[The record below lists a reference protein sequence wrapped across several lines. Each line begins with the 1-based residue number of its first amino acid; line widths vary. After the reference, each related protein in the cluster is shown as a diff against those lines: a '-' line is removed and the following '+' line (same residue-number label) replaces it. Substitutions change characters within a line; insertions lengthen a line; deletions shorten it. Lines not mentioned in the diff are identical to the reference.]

1 MRKKCILQAQGR
13 KNLKQKRKSQIIKK
27 SSRPQ
32 PPNDGLYGLV
42 RGLQSGSDGA
52 VNSCEVILIM
62 MRIISMQ
69 TGVVE
74 PLRPARL
81 RALLLQLHCS

>member
-1 MRKKCILQAQGR
+1 MVQG
-13 KNLKQKRKSQIIKK
+13 L
-27 SSRPQ
+27 
-32 PPNDGLYGLV
+32 D
-42 RGLQSGSDGA
+42 SGSDGA

-62 MRIISMQ
+62 TGIISTQ

>member
-1 MRKKCILQAQGR
+1 MQGEKKKCS
-13 KNLKQKRKSQIIKK
+13 LKFIIKK
-27 SSRPQ
+27 KKVW
-32 PPNDGLYGLV
+32 PPSCPKPLNTAWSGLV

-62 MRIISMQ
+62 MRIISVQ

>member
-1 MRKKCILQAQGR
+1 MK
-13 KNLKQKRKSQIIKK
+13 
-27 SSRPQ
+27 P
-32 PPNDGLYGLV
+32 GLYGLV

-69 TGVVE
+69 TGVAE
-74 PLRPARL
+74 LLRPVRL

>member
-1 MRKKCILQAQGR
+1 MVFFFFFFW
-13 KNLKQKRKSQIIKK
+13 
-27 SSRPQ
+27 
-32 PPNDGLYGLV
+32 V